1 MKSRT
6 IRRIRNRRIKKSRKY
21 RGGALSEMEINALNT
36 QYNGKP
42 LPTMAELKQFYDTN
56 RDVLTS
62 PLWDIRTYV
71 TTKYGTGNVFARPG
85 APPIFEPQA

>member
-6 IRRIRNRRIKKSRKY
+6 FRRNRNRKIKKSRKY

-36 QYNGKP
+36 QYNGRP
-42 LPTMAELKQFYDTN
+42 LPTLAELREFYDTH

-62 PLWDIRTYV
+62 PVWEIREYI
-71 TTKYGTGNVFARPG
+71 TTKFGTQGVLARPG
-85 APPIFEPQA
+85 AEPIFEQA